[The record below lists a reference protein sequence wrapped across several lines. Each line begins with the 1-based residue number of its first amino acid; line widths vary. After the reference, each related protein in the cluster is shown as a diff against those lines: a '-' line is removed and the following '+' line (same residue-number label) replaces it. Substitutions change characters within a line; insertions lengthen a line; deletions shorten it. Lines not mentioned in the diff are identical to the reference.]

1 MYLPAHD
8 SNMVFSL
15 VKHVAMATPSSL
27 SSETDTAGGKSTYL
41 YEGCVCVGV
50 GGGGVGM
57 CEYVCG
63 VGGGGVISSMERS
76 ENTFTYFVARLFTL
90 EQLNIS
96 LSTEGVLRALKWAC
110 SHTFPSA

>member
-41 YEGCVCVGV
+41 YKGCVCVWS
-50 GGGGVGM
+50 GGEGG
-57 CEYVCG
+57 Y
-63 VGGGGVISSMERS
+63 
-76 ENTFTYFVARLFTL
+76 L
-90 EQLNIS
+90 
-96 LSTEGVLRALKWAC
+96 
-110 SHTFPSA
+110 